1 MWERVWKD
9 LNVRDVPCWRPRR
22 HVHVASSRAAVTYAL
37 GIDVGSQSVKG
48 ILLDPE
54 GQVCATGSYALLMS
68 HPRPGWAEQ
77 DPRDWILG
85 VTAVIAQ
92 TLASAH
98 LRGDEVG
105 VLSLA
110 CQVDGVVPLSA
121 LGEPL
126 RSAIIW
132 ADRRADVE
140 ADTLAAAIGRDQL
153 FEISG
158 LIPDPSHSGPKIM
171 WLRAHEPELFAAA
184 TAFPTCAGFLV
195 HFLTDQLVLDHAN
208 ASSSL
213 LYDLRSRQW
222 SEQALAASGLEPRQ
236 LGRILGAGDAAG
248 VMSEYGAAATGLS
261 TSCVVL
267 VGTGDEHAASL
278 GSGAV
283 RSGVVTDVT
292 GTAEPVTVMSRELVF
307 DREGL
312 LETHAHAMESC
323 YLIENPGF
331 VSGGGTRWLAD
342 NVLHVSHSD
351 VFSLA
356 HSAPPGSDGVFFLP
370 ALSGAMTPRWNSRMR
385 GVFAGLAMSHTSAHL
400 ARAVLEGCAY
410 ALRDITERF
419 NALGLGDDEIRV
431 VGGGA
436 TSDTW
441 MQIKADVTGRPVYR
455 VLVDEAT
462 ALGAA
467 LLAGVS
473 AGTFKDL
480 DDAVA
485 RTVTLADEP
494 FEANP
499 RRAALYDEAYAGYRS
514 LYDAVEG
521 GLT

>member
-1 MWERVWKD
+1 
-9 LNVRDVPCWRPRR
+9 
-22 HVHVASSRAAVTYAL
+22 
-37 GIDVGSQSVKG
+37 
-48 ILLDPE
+48 
-54 GQVCATGSYALLMS
+54 MS

-77 DPRDWILG
+77 DPRDWIVG
-85 VTAVIAQ
+85 VTSVIAQ
-92 TLASAH
+92 TLAGAH
-98 LRGDEVG
+98 IHGDEVG
-105 VLSLA
+105 VLALA
-110 CQVDGVVPLSA
+110 CQVDGVVALSA

-132 ADRRADVE
+132 ADRRADIE
-140 ADTLAAAIGRDQL
+140 AEALAKAIGHERL
-153 FEISG
+153 FEITG

-171 WLRAHEPELFAAA
+171 WLREHEPEVFAAA
-184 TAFPTCAGFLV
+184 TAFPPCAGFLV
-195 HFLTDQLVLDHAN
+195 RFLTGELVLDHAN

-222 SEQALAASGLEPRQ
+222 SDQALDASGLQPDQ
-236 LGRILGAGDAAG
+236 LGRILGASDVAG
-248 VMSEYGAAATGLS
+248 QLSDYGASATGLS

-278 GSGAV
+278 GSGAI
-283 RSGVVTDVT
+283 RPGIVTDVT
-292 GTAEPVTVMSRELVF
+292 GTAEPVTVASRDLVF

-312 LETHAHAMESC
+312 LETHAHAMDNC

-342 NVLHVSHSD
+342 SILHVDHTS
-351 VFSLA
+351 VFTLA
-356 HSAPPGSDGVFFLP
+356 DTAPPGSDGVLFVP
-370 ALSGAMTPRWNSRMR
+370 ALSGAVTPRWNSQMR
-385 GVFAGLAMSHTSAHL
+385 GVFAGLAMPHTSAHL

-419 NALGLGDDEIRV
+419 NALGLGNDEIRV

-436 TSDTW
+436 ASDTW

-455 VLVDEAT
+455 VLVKEAT
-462 ALGAA
+462 ALGAV

-480 DDAVA
+480 EDAVA

-499 RRAALYDEAYAGYRS
+499 RRAALYDEAYARYRS
-514 LYDAVEG
+514 LFDAVEG

>member
-1 MWERVWKD
+1 
-9 LNVRDVPCWRPRR
+9 
-22 HVHVASSRAAVTYAL
+22 VTYVI

-48 ILLDPE
+48 VLLDPE
-54 GQVCATGSYALLMS
+54 GQVCATGSHALSMS

-77 DPRDWILG
+77 DPRDWI
-85 VTAVIAQ
+85 VAITAVIAQ
-92 TLASAH
+92 TLAVAR

-105 VLSLA
+105 VLALA
-110 CQVDGVVPLSA
+110 CQVDGVVPLSD

-132 ADRRADVE
+132 ADRRADAE
-140 ADTLAAAIGRDQL
+140 ADALAKAIGPDQL
-153 FEISG
+153 FEITG
-158 LIPDPSHSGPKIM
+158 LIPDSSHSGPKIM
-171 WLRAHEPELFAAA
+171 WLREHEPDIFAAA
-184 TAFPTCAGFLV
+184 AAFPPCAGFLV
-195 HFLTDQLVLDHAN
+195 RFLTGELVLDHAN

-213 LYDLRSRQW
+213 LYDLHSRQW
-222 SEQALAASGLEPRQ
+222 SDQALDASGLQSAQ
-236 LGRILGAGDAAG
+236 LGRILGAGDSAG
-248 VMSEYGAAATGLS
+248 RLSDHAAAATGLS

-278 GSGAV
+278 GSGAIKP
-283 RSGVVTDVT
+283 GIVTDVT
-292 GTAEPVTVMSRELVF
+292 GTAEPVTVASRELVF

-312 LETHAHAMESC
+312 LETHAHAINDC

-342 NVLHVSHSD
+342 NVLHVSHAA
-351 VFSLA
+351 VFTLA
-356 HSAPPGSDGVFFLP
+356 DTAPPGSDGVLFLP

-385 GVFAGLAMSHTSAHL
+385 GVFAGLAMPHTSAHL

-436 TSDTW
+436 SSDTW

-455 VLVDEAT
+455 VLVKEAT

-473 AGTFKDL
+473 AGTFEDL

-485 RTVTLADEP
+485 KTVALADEP

-499 RRAALYDEAYAGYRS
+499 RRAALYDDAYARYRS
-514 LYDAVEG
+514 LFDAVEG